1 MPAFRRSTFLRS
13 GASLVALVSAA
24 TFACGG
30 SGASPSDG
38 AADAGGSSSSPEGG
52 DATSNGTSDTGADGG
67 ASDAESRVPP
77 CDPSETATL
86 QYTLEH
92 AVPEGADAVAVVR
105 DESCGE
111 RFFTIGPSQ
120 YPKTVLHRVASNTKT
135 YVASVVLLL
144 AEQGLLDLNAPV
156 SQWIDGV
163 PGGDAIKVH
172 HLLNHTSGLYN
183 FTADLGA
190 EAASATGR
198 TWTPRDLLDISFDHA
213 VDFQAGQGMGYSN
226 TNYVALGIIAEKVA
240 GAPIHVLLR
249 ERILDVVGATSTF
262 FDGSESWKG
271 STLAVGRSATGADF
285 SYFNHPSFDWCDGN
299 VVATP
304 TDLAL
309 WVEKRGNGSF
319 HSAAVQAELQKTVAF
334 TGHPGFSMGPG
345 MIVLDAGI
353 TRGAGP
359 GYGHGGDTWGY
370 HSMGFYFPSR
380 RSTVVVIVD
389 DDRGPDG
396 NFPLAESYSETIFFA
411 ALETLYGA
419 KDGGP

>member
-1 MPAFRRSTFLRS
+1 MPARRRSRFLPS
-13 GASLVALVSAA
+13 GTLFVACVSAA
-24 TFACGG
+24 TVACGG
-30 SGASPSDG
+30 SGASPVSDEASDAGSSNPTGSDG
-38 AADAGGSSSSPEGG
+38 DPGSS
-52 DATSNGTSDTGADGG
+52 GADGG
-67 ASDAESRVPP
+67 KDRGASDATSPVPP

-92 AVPEGADAVAVVR
+92 TAPEGADVVAVVR

-111 RFFTIGPSQ
+111 RFFTAGPSR

-183 FTADLGA
+183 FTADLQA

-198 TWTPRDLLDISFDHA
+198 TWTPQELLDISFGHA
-213 VDFQAGQGMGYSN
+213 VDFAAGEGMGYSN
-226 TNYVALGIIAEKVA
+226 TNYVALGIIAEKVSKT
-240 GAPIHVLLR
+240 PIHVLVR
-249 ERILDVVGATSTF
+249 TRILDVIGASSTF
-262 FDGSESWKG
+262 FDGSESWDG
-271 STLAVGRSATGADF
+271 RTLAVGRSAAGTDF
-285 SYFNHPSFDWCDGN
+285 SHFNHPSFDWCDGN
-299 VVATP
+299 IVATP
-304 TDLAL
+304 SDLAL
-309 WVEKRGNGSF
+309 WVEKRGDGSF
-319 HSAAVQAELQKTVAF
+319 HSAAVQASFEQTVAF
-334 TGHPGFSMGPG
+334 TGHPGFRMGPG
-345 MIVLDAGI
+345 MIVLEESL
-353 TRGAGP
+353 TKGAGR

-370 HSMGFYFPSR
+370 HSMGFHFPSR

-411 ALETLYGA
+411 LLETLYGA
-419 KDGGP
+419 AGGAP